1 VANPEQA
8 FISPIPQNQTCGQS
22 SSSTQPAA
30 ESLYVSYAY
39 CSSKCGGIGLSKG
52 KIHSEWAAPLVQ
64 FILLSIIFSMT
75 IPRRKKIEFDY
86 VFDWKRGWSKNQHFN
101 NLIQLMI
108 SLVAFT
114 FILLPVVVETL
125 FWIFVIIVGP
135 GNMLILDRQVRQ

>member
-1 VANPEQA
+1 
-8 FISPIPQNQTCGQS
+8 
-22 SSSTQPAA
+22 
-30 ESLYVSYAY
+30 
-39 CSSKCGGIGLSKG
+39 
-52 KIHSEWAAPLVQ
+52 
-64 FILLSIIFSMT
+64 MT